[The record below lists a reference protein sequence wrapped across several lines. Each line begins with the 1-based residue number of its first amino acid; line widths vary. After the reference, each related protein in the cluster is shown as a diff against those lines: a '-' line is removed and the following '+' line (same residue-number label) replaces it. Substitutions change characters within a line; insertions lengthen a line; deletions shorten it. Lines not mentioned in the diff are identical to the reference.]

1 MHLIVSESQMRT
13 RQKREAKDL
22 NGCENDGAE
31 IKCSSNHGLES
42 TGAPPAAGTPET
54 HP

>member
-1 MHLIVSESQMRT
+1 MLVIVSESQMRT
-13 RQKREAKDL
+13 RQKREVNVL

-42 TGAPPAAGTPET
+42 TSAPPAAGTLET